1 MNELEFLRD
10 LRAEM
15 VNLIERPNHQVRERA
30 IRSHAR
36 RLRSGLATPS
46 TVGPIDADRRSP
58 AQLRPP
64 QPRRVQPR
72 LVASV
77 GVLGTAAV
85 LGVIFVSTTVGASTA
100 QSQLLSQIVSSVQ
113 PSGISSASIGSPPS
127 DFQGGPSSWVT
138 ISIPPGDQ
146 EANIADEWKSALVAG
161 TFRDLSVAQGL
172 PGVAGYTTPQGSTVI
187 GAPDHPAVDAAPTQQ
202 SIQAALQ
209 QAGLRPTS
217 VHFLAPGEGMAVM
230 ATATTND
237 AAKFLSAHPDPATA
251 IFGDINRYAGTYL
264 EVDDAQ
270 GVAFVTAY
278 ASVDGEGVGWMRPT
292 LKTTS
297 SNIHSEERALARQSG

>member
-1 MNELEFLRD
+1 MASTGRRIGSGLVPSAVPTGRPLPAVRRLSARPYGQFQLLPPRSRSDTHENEEGFALTRRGFATGLA
-10 LRAEM
+10 LVLTVSACGAATS
-15 VNLIERPNHQVRERA
+15 VAKH
-30 IRSHAR
+30 SHAH
-36 RLRSGLATPS
+36 
-46 TVGPIDADRRSP
+46 
-58 AQLRPP
+58 
-64 QPRRVQPR
+64 RVP
-72 LVASV
+72 
-77 GVLGTAAV
+77 
-85 LGVIFVSTTVGASTA
+85 VGASTA